1 MSHFDFQDIILDH
14 YSRYPQMQLKD
25 LYKLVHQ
32 AAMGSEH
39 AVKDIQSARQWLE
52 REIEILPGHSDEPVI
67 DPITPDQSLVRVHLK
82 PYLDSGGDP
91 ESLLR
96 SFIRTANEYQGSK
109 EVLKQYWECTKA
121 STNQGD
127 LPFTPGD
134 LDSLFNHMASLDFP
148 AVHHSEQ
155 YQVAYAPHYRVLYQ
169 GFLIQ

>member
-1 MSHFDFQDIILDH
+1 M
-14 YSRYPQMQLKD
+14 
-25 LYKLVHQ
+25 
-32 AAMGSEH
+32 
-39 AVKDIQSARQWLE
+39 
-52 REIEILPGHSDEPVI
+52 EILPEYSDEPVI

-91 ESLLR
+91 ESLLL

-109 EVLKQYWECTKA
+109 KVLKQFWECTKA
-121 STNQGD
+121 FTNQGD